1 MKPTTS
7 TNRLDREDILIA
19 NQEALESMSDD
30 IPARS
35 PLHVAADLTA
45 LTAKVTLDNVF
56 ENALLSCWTDVG
68 ATDSTLMHIEY
79 HRQSPSLALEYLRI
93 WSSVRRGTW
102 DLVCQYWMFED
113 PLGPPQGVT
122 FHEPFYSA
130 DLGHK
135 LQVIMQ
141 NQGCFADLAEP
152 TRDGLVQVSAP
163 SEASLQRASATLLRT
178 FRDSNLQLELS

>member
-1 MKPTTS
+1 MKPAAS
-7 TNRLDREDILIA
+7 TNRFDRRDILIA
-19 NQEALESMSDD
+19 NQEALEGTSEG
-30 IPARS
+30 IPAHS
-35 PLHVAADLTA
+35 PPHVATDV
-45 LTAKVTLDNVF
+45 TAKISLDQVF

-68 ATDSTLMHIEY
+68 ATDGTLMHIEY

-93 WSSVRRGTW
+93 WSSVRRGIW
-102 DLVCQYWMFED
+102 DLVCQYWMFD
-113 PLGPPQGVT
+113 GPFGGRQGVT

-135 LQVIMQ
+135 LEVIMQ

-163 SEASLQRASATLLRT
+163 TEASHQRASGTLLRT
-178 FRDSNLQLELS
+178 FRDNNLHLELS